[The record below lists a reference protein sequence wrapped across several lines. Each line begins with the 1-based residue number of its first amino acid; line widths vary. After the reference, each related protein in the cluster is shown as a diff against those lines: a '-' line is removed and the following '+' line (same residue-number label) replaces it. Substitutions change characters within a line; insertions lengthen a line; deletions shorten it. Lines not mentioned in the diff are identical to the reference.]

1 MIAWWAELCRHT
13 ERSVTS
19 VQSVQLR
26 FNQLHYDSTADS
38 NRREER
44 KFALS
49 RVETN
54 DELDKSD
61 RFT

>member
-1 MIAWWAELCRHT
+1 VQ
-13 ERSVTS
+13 SVQS

-38 NRREER
+38 NRREEQ

-54 DELDKSD
+54 HELDKSD